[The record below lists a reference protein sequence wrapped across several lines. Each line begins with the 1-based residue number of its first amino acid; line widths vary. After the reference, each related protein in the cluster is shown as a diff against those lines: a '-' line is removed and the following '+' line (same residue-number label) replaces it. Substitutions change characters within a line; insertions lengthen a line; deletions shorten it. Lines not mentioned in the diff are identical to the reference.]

1 MIPTVPIIPDSA
13 PFSAEQRAWLNGYLA
28 GLFARGSAA
37 TFDSAPEAGDLRR
50 SQGASARQL
59 VPLTIL
65 YGSQTGTSETLAK
78 QAAKLAAAKQFVA
91 TVVDMAAASADML
104 VNAKHILIITSTY
117 GEGEPPDNA
126 KDFWS
131 ALSADSFPKLTGI
144 PFSVFALGDTNYEKF
159 CQFGKDLDQ
168 RLEALGAK
176 RIFERFDAD
185 TDYEEGFAQW
195 SAGALDA
202 LASVS
207 SEGGFSADPA
217 VATQDTAAPES
228 PDQEKYSKKN
238 PFPAKMKTNHK
249 LSLAGSEKETRH
261 FEIQLDDSLTY
272 EAGDAL
278 GVIPQNNPLRVGK
291 VMTHMGF
298 SPDTIVNAGENMPL
312 VRALTEIYDLKNLPA
327 ELMDERRLAPTGMSS
342 EREQPA
348 SAQDLIAKL
357 KKIQPR
363 LYSIS
368 SSPKAH
374 PNEVHL
380 TVSVVRYV
388 VDGAAREG
396 LCSTFLAD
404 RVGEQTLPVYIHRNS
419 AFRLPADTAKP
430 VIMVGPGTGIAPFRA
445 FLEERRET
453 GATGKN
459 VLFFGEQ
466 RSACDFYYRD
476 ELERM
481 VKDNFLNLHTA
492 FSRDQQE
499 KIYVQHRMLENA
511 AKIFDLLEQ
520 GAYFYVCGDAA
531 KMAKDV
537 DLALLKIAETAGGKS
552 ADRAKEYMQAL
563 RSQKRYLRD
572 VY

>member
-1 MIPTVPIIPDSA
+1 MTNVPVIPESA
-13 PFSAEQRAWLNGYLA
+13 PFTAEQRAWLNGYLA
-28 GLFARGSAA
+28 GLFARDA
-37 TFDSAPEAGDLRR
+37 
-50 SQGASARQL
+50 SQTGGTSSESKQL
-59 VPLTIL
+59 IPLTIL

-78 QAAKLAAAKQFVA
+78 QTAKLAAAKQFVA
-91 TVVDMAAASADML
+91 TVVDMAAATAEML
-104 VNAKHILIITSTY
+104 VNAKHIFIITSTY

-126 KDFWS
+126 KDFWNL
-131 ALSADSFPKLTGI
+131 LSAENFPKLTGI

-195 SAGALDA
+195 STGALGA
-202 LASVS
+202 LASVA
-207 SEGGFSADPA
+207 SEGGFSADT
-217 VATQDTAAPES
+217 VATTKGTTTPES
-228 PDQEKYSKKN
+228 PSEEKYSKKN
-238 PFPAKMKTNHK
+238 PFPAKLKNNRK

-261 FEIQLDDSLTY
+261 FEIQLDESITY

-278 GVIPQNNPLRVGK
+278 AVIPQNNPTRVGK

-298 SPDTIVNAGENMPL
+298 APDTIVNAGEDMPL
-312 VRALTEIYDLKNLPA
+312 VRALTEVYDLKNVPA

-342 EREQPA
+342 GRKQPP
-348 SAQDLIAKL
+348 SAQELIAKL

-388 VDGAAREG
+388 VDGEAREG

-419 AFRLPADTAKP
+419 AFRLPTDMARP

-481 VKDNFLNLHTA
+481 VKDNFLTLHTA

-499 KIYVQHRMLENA
+499 KIYVQQRMLENA
-511 AKIFDLLEQ
+511 AQIFDLLEQ

-537 DLALLKIAETAGGKS
+537 DVALLKIAETAGGKS
-552 ADRAKEYMQAL
+552 PDEAKEYMQKL

>member
-1 MIPTVPIIPDSA
+1 MTNVPVIPESA

-28 GLFARGSAA
+28 GLFARGSIGDFAGQNPGL
-37 TFDSAPEAGDLRR
+37 TTGSLGTSAK
-50 SQGASARQL
+50 QL
-59 VPLTIL
+59 IPLTIL
-65 YGSQTGTSETLAK
+65 YGSQTGTSEALAR
-78 QAAKLAAAKQFVA
+78 QTAKLAAGKQFVA
-91 TVVDMAAASADML
+91 TVADMAEATTEML
-104 VNAKHILIITSTY
+104 SNAKHLFIITSTY

-126 KDFWS
+126 KDFWN
-131 ALSADSFPKLTGI
+131 AISADTFPKLTGI
-144 PFSVFALGDTNYEKF
+144 PFSVFALGDSNYEKF

-195 SAGALDA
+195 SAGALGA
-202 LASVS
+202 LASVA
-207 SEGGFSADPA
+207 SEGGFSVDNA
-217 VATQDTAAPES
+217 VSLTAAAPIELQPE
-228 PDQEKYSKKN
+228 EKYSKKA
-238 PFPAKMKTNHK
+238 PFPARLKTNHK

-261 FEIQLDDSLTY
+261 FEIQLDDSITY

-278 GVIPQNNPLRVGK
+278 GVIPQNNPALVGK
-291 VMTHMGF
+291 VMTRMGF
-298 SPDTIVNAGENMPL
+298 APDTTVHAGENMPL
-312 VRALTEIYDLKNLPA
+312 VRALTEVYDLKNLPA

-342 EREQPA
+342 ERKQVA
-348 SAQDLIAKL
+348 SAQELIAKL

-380 TVSVVRYV
+380 TVSVVRYM
-388 VDGAAREG
+388 VDGEAREG

-404 RVGEQTLPVYIHRNS
+404 RVGERTLPVYIHRNS
-419 AFRLPADTAKP
+419 AFRLPADTTKP

-476 ELERM
+476 ELQRM
-481 VKDNFLNLHTA
+481 VKDNFLTLHTA

-499 KIYVQHRMLENA
+499 KIYVQQRMLENA
-511 AKIFDLLEQ
+511 AQIFELLEQ

-531 KMAKDV
+531 RMAKDV
-537 DLALLKIAETAGGKS
+537 DQALARVIETAGGKG
-552 ADRAKEYMQAL
+552 ADAAKEYLQKL
-563 RSQKRYLRD
+563 RSAKRYLRD